1 MAKRSTIHYEIDQQI
16 GKLKSIEDIAVPPY
30 GWVRAIRGSLGMSL
44 RQLGKRMGI
53 TPQSVKE
60 IEDRERND
68 AVSIKVMKQVG
79 QALGMKFVYGF
90 IPSEKNL
97 DAMIQKRAREMADD
111 IIFRTHIHKHLK
123 TRGSDADDLLR
134 EIVEKT
140 NELRS
145 KMPSSLW
152 D

>member
-1 MAKRSTIHYEIDQQI
+1 MIKRSFLQKETDQQI
-16 GKLKSIEDIAVPPY
+16 GKLKRIEDLAVPPP
-30 GWVRAIRGSLGMSL
+30 GWVRAIRLSLGMSL

-60 IEDRERND
+60 IEERELNNT
-68 AVSIKVMKQVG
+68 VSIKVMKQVG

-90 IPSEKNL
+90 IPAEKSL
-97 DAMIQKRAREMADD
+97 DAMIHKRAREMADD
-111 IIFRTHIHKHLK
+111 IVFRTHIHQHLK
-123 TRGSDADDLLR
+123 TRDNEVDVLLR

-145 KMPSSLW
+145 KMPPTLW